1 MRRPSPLLAALFSVL
16 LLAAVLASSALAAGV
31 KIRVEGRT
39 QTIFGAAQ
47 PSIQADNALQALDLA
62 STAGEFHYALTT
74 SSFGDYVSQIGK
86 YAAAGSAGWV
96 FKVNGASP
104 PVGADKVVLAD
115 GDVVLWYYATFGPTG
130 GPPTLE
136 LQRLPANCYVVQSVN
151 DAGKRSRAQ
160 RATLT
165 VDGRRVS
172 APQGR
177 ACIGRHTGFVRAI
190 ADGAVRSNVVR

>member
-1 MRRPSPLLAALFSVL
+1 MRRSLVPLSL
-16 LLAAVLASSALAAGV
+16 LLVAAVLSSGALAANV
-31 KIRVEGRT
+31 KVRVEGRT
-39 QTIFGAAQ
+39 LTIYGASQ
-47 PSIQADNALQALDLA
+47 PPIQADNALHALDVA
-62 STAGEFHYALTT
+62 STAGEFHYALTAST
-74 SSFGDYVSQIGK
+74 FGDYVSQIGK

-104 PVGADKVVLAD
+104 PVGADKVVLKD

-151 DAGKRSRAQ
+151 DAGVRTRAAS
-160 RATLT
+160 ATLT
-165 VDGRRVS
+165 VDGKRFR

-177 ACIGRHTGFVRAI
+177 ACIGKHTGLVRAI
-190 ADGAVRSNVVR
+190 AAGAVRSNAVK